1 MSLGISALIILLSPL
16 VGALV
21 LIFYKDKSE
30 IKSSVIANISIFISF
45 IFSLMLFT
53 IFLFN
58 SSTTYNYSNLVWF
71 ESNNLIF
78 TFGLLVD
85 SLSVIMSFIVT
96 FISMFV
102 HIYSI
107 GYMKNDKSFNRF
119 LIYTNFF
126 TFSMLVII
134 FSNNFLQL
142 FIGWELV
149 GLSSYLLIGFW
160 YKKPT
165 AIYANMKAFLV
176 NRVGDI
182 GLLLGV
188 ILIFINI
195 SSLDYMRFFDSL
207 PDLSNTSISLGFLS
221 FDLLPIV
228 ALLLFTGAAAKSA
241 QIPLH
246 FWLPDSMEGPTPISA
261 LIHAATMVTAGI
273 FMVARL
279 SPLYDLS
286 GYVLDIVLFI
296 GVLTAFLMGLV
307 ALVQTDIKRI
317 IAYSTISQLG
327 YMTVALGA
335 SYYSFAIFH
344 LLTHAF
350 FKALLF
356 LCAGSIILKCHHEQG
371 IEKMGGLR
379 EVMPYTY
386 YTYLVGA
393 LSLVGFPMFSGFFS
407 KDLIIDLFKFHGDY
421 LTYTILILGIFVTT
435 IYTFK
440 IFFKVFFGPNKLKIK
455 KTDQIEHSDVI
466 IIPLLGLAVPSIVIG
481 FALFDSALFN
491 DFFKSS
497 ITDSGRLETI
507 YNDFVR
513 SSLSFT
519 LHSFLTFNFLAL
531 VSGLILSYILYYKNY
546 QIPKNISQK
555 LESIIIYVKREYGFT
570 HLSDVFFPRIFN
582 NLSNMLWKKTDV
594 AFLDNFIVNGI
605 ANRIRIFSS
614 SLRLIQTGYIYHYAF
629 TMIIGLLILL
639 LFFYNF

>member
-45 IFSLMLFT
+45 IFSLMLFI

-107 GYMKNDKSFNRF
+107 GYMRNDKSFNRF

-126 TFSMLVII
+126 TFSMLVIV

-207 PDLSNTSISLGFLS
+207 PNLSNTSISLGSLS

-421 LTYTILILGIFVTT
+421 LIYTILILGIFVTT

-546 QIPKNISQK
+546 QIPKNVTQK